1 MEALLSAASLT
12 PTQMAKHNGQRL
24 CIDLKYSHTTQKLC
38 FMFGFNTTH
47 WLSEKK
53 IMTLLDKR
61 NSSDVNTT
69 SEVMCFVLFRCYK
82 ARVLWDFGCEK
93 QKVCKMLCGV
103 CCPVGQM
110 IVGCVCLH
118 TVKASVTIYLL
129 CLAER
134 TPNRRFQSLA
144 ISFFSFFH
152 FRIRIFLNCSVKLCW
167 NFYLVLYQEVLLCLQ
182 RDFSRWQKTNQYL
195 FIQQKIFSQAS
206 TVNLQCSVA
215 LARTASHHALL
226 I

>member
-1 MEALLSAASLT
+1 MLVFTVSYVTAAVCLFAVVPHHSSETAGISLLSLVCPLNSAVKRKKRESSCGSLALCSISDPLT

-118 TVKASVTIYLL
+118 TVKASMTIYLL

-144 ISFFSFFH
+144 ISFFSGTGATIVKILGLGFF
-152 FRIRIFLNCSVKLCW
+152 
-167 NFYLVLYQEVLLCLQ
+167 
-182 RDFSRWQKTNQYL
+182 
-195 FIQQKIFSQAS
+195 
-206 TVNLQCSVA
+206 
-215 LARTASHHALL
+215 
-226 I
+226 